1 VTSGAEP
8 SSARTFT
15 ERFRAQ
21 AEALGKRNA
30 FVFLHQTRNGPE
42 PERVS
47 YLELDRAARGIA
59 AWIQET
65 GKAGDRVLVLQS
77 SGLAFLT
84 SFLGCLYAGAV
95 AVPTPVPDSSCANL
109 ERFLGIIRDANASL
123 VLTDS
128 ANAPEVSQRLA
139 EAGRPQVRCLAAEL
153 LPPDSADHWVE
164 PAFAPDKLAFL
175 QYTSGSTG
183 EPKGVMVSHGNL
195 VANQETIR
203 RAMRTGPESVIGGWL
218 PFHHDMGLVG
228 HLLHPL
234 WLGASGV
241 HMEATAFIRRPV
253 SWLRMITDYRVTT
266 GGGPDF
272 GYQLCLD
279 RISDAQLEGLEL
291 SSWRNAV
298 NGSEPIKSSTLTRF
312 AERFAPVGLQ
322 RGALYPCYGM
332 AEATLLV
339 AGDTPGRQP
348 VRFRADGA
356 ELDGRRLRAA
366 GVGAGVGAGDGGAV
380 GAGASAG
387 AGGRTSAGAGTR
399 ASSGVGGAA
408 PRTLVSSGRPHGCEL
423 RIVDPDTRASL
434 PDGTVGE
441 IWLRG
446 PGVAL
451 GYWNRPL
458 ETGETF
464 QAVTAEGDVGW
475 LRTGDLGV
483 LHEGRLFVTGRIKE
497 IVILAGRNLYP
508 QDIERAVQRA
518 DAQFGSGAA
527 FGIDAG
533 ETGREQV
540 VLIQEVRR
548 PGQPDVDFAALAA
561 TAQRSIVR
569 EFDIPAENVLLVRPG
584 TLRRT
589 TSGKPRRGEM
599 RQLLLNGSLRPIHAV
614 LHPRLSELIGGSGGS
629 GGSGGIG
636 SGAPRPAETAG
647 GARGDR
653 GGRTW

>member
-1 VTSGAEP
+1 MTSGVEP

-15 ERFRAQ
+15 ERFRAH
-21 AEALGKRNA
+21 AEALGRRNA
-30 FVFLHQTRNGPE
+30 FVFLHQKPSGPE

-47 YLELDRAARGIA
+47 YQELDRAARGIA

-77 SGLAFLT
+77 SGLSFLT

-95 AVPTPVPDSSCANL
+95 AVPTPVPDSSSANL

-128 ANAPEVSQRLA
+128 ANAPEISQRLA
-139 EAGRPQVRCLAAEL
+139 EAGRPQVRCLATEL
-153 LPPDSADHWVE
+153 LPEDSADSWVE

-195 VANQETIR
+195 AANQETIR

-241 HMEATAFIRRPV
+241 HMEPVAFIRRPV
-253 SWLRMITDYRVTT
+253 SWLRMITEYRVTT

-279 RISDAQLEGLEL
+279 RVSDAQMEGLEL

-298 NGSEPIKSSTLTRF
+298 NGSEPIKASTLSRF

-356 ELDGRRLRAA
+356 ELDGRRL
-366 GVGAGVGAGDGGAV
+366 VGAGV
-380 GAGASAG
+380 
-387 AGGRTSAGAGTR
+387 
-399 ASSGVGGAA
+399 VGGA
-408 PRTLVSSGRPHGCEL
+408 PRTIVSSGRPHGCEL
-423 RIVDPDTRASL
+423 RVVDPDTHASL

-441 IWLRG
+441 LWLRG
-446 PGVAL
+446 PGIAL

-527 FGIDAG
+527 FGIDTG

-548 PGQPDVDFAALAA
+548 PGQPDTDFAALAA
-561 TAQRSIVR
+561 AAQRSIVR

-599 RQLLLNGSLRPIHAV
+599 RQLLLNGSLRPIHSV
-614 LHPRLSELIGGSGGS
+614 LHPYLSELIS
-629 GGSGGIG
+629 
-636 SGAPRPAETAG
+636 SGAGSTTAG
-647 GARGDR
+647 AMGNAM
-653 GGRTW
+653 GGVPGTSRRQSW